1 MRTIV
6 KGVAVAVAAI
16 TLAGCRTG
24 SGMVAEGPMGTPSV
38 HPRWT
43 SCTAEA
49 PQASVAGGVD
59 ALALPRLGGG
69 FAPTAGIV
77 CGQQVQRRADGG
89 QDLVATESRAD
100 DVAVL
105 VAALRLPDEQ
115 PTDGAC
121 TADLPMVP
129 WFVLLD
135 EQGRWVRPGVPKDS
149 CGKVRAEVRDAVAG
163 LRLTRVAT
171 RVLNEIESAQAAAS
185 GCSQRWADM
194 IAVETSQGSRAR
206 AAVGSDP
213 FPAGRRVRLCV
224 YRVPSSEQGTGK
236 PAGDFEH
243 GVVLTPKRRTLIEKS
258 LLAAAP
264 AGKCSM
270 PASRFAVLSSADGVA
285 GEVYVELDG
294 CQRVM
299 TVPATGSPVL
309 AQGDAGLAALLDQ

>member
-1 MRTIV
+1 MRTTV
-6 KGVAVAVAAI
+6 KGIAVAVAAI
-16 TLAGCRTG
+16 TLAGCGTA
-24 SGMVAEGPMGTPSV
+24 SGMVVEDPLGGPSV

-49 PQASVAGGVD
+49 PKASADGGVD

-69 FAPTAGIV
+69 FTPTAGIV
-77 CGQQVQRRADGG
+77 CDQQVQRRADGG
-89 QDLVATESRAD
+89 QDLIAAESRAED
-100 DVAVL
+100 IAAL

-121 TADLPMVP
+121 TSDLPIVP

-135 EQGRWVRPGVPKDS
+135 EQGRWIRPGVPKDS
-149 CGKVRAEVRDAVAG
+149 CGKVRVEVRDAVAG

-171 RVLNEIESAQAAAS
+171 RVLSEIESAQAAAA
-185 GCSQRWADM
+185 GCSQGWADL
-194 IAVETSQGSRAR
+194 IAVETSQGSPAR

-213 FPAGRRVRLCV
+213 FPAGTRVRICV
-224 YRVPSSEQGTGK
+224 YRVPSSEQGTVK

-243 GVVLTPKRRTLIEKS
+243 GAVLTPERRTLIEKS

-264 AGKCSM
+264 AGKCSK

-294 CQRVM
+294 CRRIM
-299 TVPATGSPVL
+299 TDLATGTPVL